1 MSIEIMINA
10 YFALKER
17 KSMNAWELTKTMEKL
32 KMEILQLIDKK
43 RSAHT
48 ITERNLIDEEI
59 DRKENVIFGIV
70 EILKGVKVE

>member
-1 MSIEIMINA
+1 MINA

-17 KSMNAWELTKTMEKL
+17 ESMNAWELTKLMENLKL
-32 KMEILQLIDKK
+32 EIVQLIDKK

-59 DRKENVIFGIV
+59 DRKENVIFGIT
-70 EILKGVKVE
+70 EILKGVNIE

>member
-17 KSMNAWELTKTMEKL
+17 ESMNAWELTKLMEKL
-32 KMEILQLIDKK
+32 KLEVVQLIDKK
-43 RSAHT
+43 R
-48 ITERNLIDEEI
+48 LIDKEI

>member
-1 MSIEIMINA
+1 MNIEIMINA

-17 KSMNAWELTKTMEKL
+17 KSMNAWELTKLMENLKL
-32 KMEILQLIDKK
+32 EIVQLIGKK
-43 RSAHT
+43 RTART
-48 ITERNLIDEEI
+48 VNERNLIDKEI

>member
-17 KSMNAWELTKTMEKL
+17 ESMNAWELTKLMEER
-32 KMEILQLIDKK
+32 KMEIVQLIDKK

-48 ITERNLIDEEI
+48 VNERKLIDEEI
-59 DRKENVIFGIV
+59 DRKENVIFGII
-70 EILKGVKVE
+70 EILKGVEV

>member
-1 MSIEIMINA
+1 MINV

-17 KSMNAWELTKTMEKL
+17 KSMNAWELVELIEKL
-32 KMEILQLIDKK
+32 KQQVFQLIEQKKVAVTVTEKELIDK
-43 RSAHT
+43 
-48 ITERNLIDEEI
+48 EI

>member
-1 MSIEIMINA
+1 MMNA

-17 KSMNAWELTKTMEKL
+17 KSMNAWELTKLMEKL
-32 KMEILQLIDKK
+32 KLEVVQLIDKK

-48 ITERNLIDEEI
+48 IAERNLIDEEI